1 MARRKKGAVED
12 KKIVPRSLT
21 LAAKGVHTGADFA
34 SLMAA
39 LMSDTI
45 EGRIAPGVSN
55 AVCNAGA
62 KLLKVAEMQFR
73 YGRKVDGMED
83 RILALTP
90 LAAPSTVLTKPEE
103 VQ

>member
-1 MARRKKGAVED
+1 
-12 KKIVPRSLT
+12 
-21 LAAKGVHTGADFA
+21 
-34 SLMAA
+34 
-39 LMSDTI
+39 
-45 EGRIAPGVSN
+45 
-55 AVCNAGA
+55 
-62 KLLKVAEMQFR
+62 MQFR

>member
-1 MARRKKGAVED
+1 MARRKKSTTDGEKNA
-12 KKIVPRSLT
+12 PRSLA
-21 LAAKGVHTGADFA
+21 LAARGVHTGADFA

-62 KLLKVAEMQFR
+62 KLLKVVEMQFR
-73 YGRKVDGMED
+73 YGRKVDGLED

-90 LAAPSTVLTKPEE
+90 MAAAPAPLTDKL
-103 VQ
+103 Q